1 MSHDDDELQLDI
13 LELLDATPTGGETE
27 WAKQAKAV
35 LIPTPG
41 YERSYTEMQ
50 AELEAAGVPVPPGLK
65 LLALR
70 EQSAEGLLGDGPF
83 RPRLN
88 D

>member
-1 MSHDDDELQLDI
+1 MGQDDQLQFDI
-13 LELLDATPTGGETE
+13 VELLDATPTGEEAE

-41 YERSYTEMQ
+41 YERSYTEVQ
-50 AELEAAGVPVPPGLK
+50 AELEAAGVRVPPGLK
-65 LLALR
+65 MLALR
-70 EQSAEGLLGDGPF
+70 EQSAEGLFGDGPF